1 MSARA
6 AVRAVDVPVTD
17 VLTRQYNDDITK
29 YTTTLQHINA
39 RIIERETEYRQV
51 RDELLGIRQDSDGNV
66 VEVKDMNDAN
76 KAKVRRGS
84 EKIKTLQTQLES
96 DNRLRVHMQ
105 SKLDDAM
112 SAAAAG
118 VPQGAASAAS
128 AASVNLEVAS
138 ASPASAQRS
147 PSPSPSSTKGCFD
160 CFRGNSNKSKSAT
173 AGGRKSRI
181 RKLKTKRT
189 YKKRRT
195 SRK

>member
-1 MSARA
+1 MSAR

-17 VLTRQYNDDITK
+17 VLNRQYIDDITK
-29 YTTTLQHINA
+29 YTTTLKHINN
-39 RIIERETEYRQV
+39 RIMERETEYRQV
-51 RDELLGIRQDSDGNV
+51 RDELLGIRQDMDGNM
-66 VEVKDMNDAN
+66 VEVKDMDDAN

-84 EKIKTLQTQLES
+84 AKIERLHTQLDS
-96 DNRLRVHMQ
+96 DKRLRDHMQ

-128 AASVNLEVAS
+128 VAS
-138 ASPASAQRS
+138 AERS
-147 PSPSPSSTKGCFD
+147 PSPRGCFGWL
-160 CFRGNSNKSKSAT
+160 CNKSKKRNPSPSNSAT